1 MSFQNIHH
9 ASQNARNVPSQ
20 TIWSYPLPFP
30 TGLSLITLSLSLPVL
45 RLLPILGLALKT
57 LEERFTAFSPLNWPL
72 KSRRTAAQDVV
83 V

>member
-1 MSFQNIHH
+1 
-9 ASQNARNVPSQ
+9 
-20 TIWSYPLPFP
+20 
-30 TGLSLITLSLSLPVL
+30 LITLSLSLPVL